1 MLATTSGRLAS
12 HVPLPALSRW
22 GVHDQPFEAVCQ
34 VDLTGEARSFVL
46 GRDLL
51 KYFPLLLAG
60 RRDTV
65 QPFRRDEDVAGRAI
79 AGSPAL
85 RVDPV
90 DAFPDRTQH
99 QTLTASHGN
108 GATGAFL
115 HETGRASCRGRVC

>member
-85 RVDPV
+85 RVDTV
-90 DAFPDRTQH
+90 DAFRSEEHTSELQSLMRIPY
-99 QTLTASHGN
+99 AV
-108 GATGAFL
+108 F
-115 HETGRASCRGRVC
+115 